1 MRRRVTP
8 LLLSLL
14 IGLITTLVVTLL
26 LTLLVEVQ
34 QGPQSQAE
42 ALLDDRRWAIHRW
55 DRAGAVR
62 VRSIRIR
69 GLHWSPQ
76 QAAGEPDTPT
86 MGDQVTA
93 WASASSDAGTEWLVL
108 HYAKPVVPRELHVY
122 ESCGPGALFK
132 VTVLDDAGNEVPAWE
147 GTDPSAG
154 GGGARSPGGVAISK
168 VPLSVRIATARVK
181 IYLASDKV
189 PNWNE
194 IDAVALIGESGEQ
207 QWARHVQAS
216 STYASSSAA
225 QGGGGGNPAL
235 ITPAWARLE
244 PAREPFARGAANRE
258 ERVVDGRGWPLL
270 AFYSDTDLL
279 APGKAGAAAVQ
290 TGANGA
296 VPTPYTG
303 PAPGPR
309 QLGFRGAFAVA
320 TPAGGADI
328 PPTIPTRPIWGGLAV
343 NTAFY
348 ALCWLTLWATLTIP
362 RRFVRDLSRVRRGA
376 CIGCG
381 YDLGF
386 DFVHGCPE
394 CGWRR
399 DAATRPAE

>member
-8 LLLSLL
+8 LLLFLL
-14 IGLITTLVVTLL
+14 IGLATTAGVAFL

-42 ALLDDRRWAIHRW
+42 SLVDDERWTVNRW

-62 VRSIRIR
+62 VRSARVR
-69 GLHWSPQ
+69 GLNWSPQ
-76 QAAGEPDTPT
+76 QAAGEPDTPVV
-86 MGDQVTA
+86 GDQVTA
-93 WASASSDAGTEWLVL
+93 WASSSSDAGTEWLVL
-108 HYAKPVVPRELHVY
+108 HYAKAVVPRELHVY
-122 ESCGPGALFK
+122 ESCGPGALFR
-132 VTVLDDAGNEVPAWE
+132 VTVLDEGGNEVPAWE

-154 GGGARSPGGVAISK
+154 GGGARTPGGVAVSK
-168 VPLSVRIATARVK
+168 VPLSVKVATNRVK

-194 IDAVALIGESGEQ
+194 VDAVALIGESGER

-216 STYASSSAA
+216 STYASAGAA
-225 QGGGGGNPAL
+225 QGGSGGNPAL
-235 ITPAWARLE
+235 ITPGWAELA
-244 PAREPFARGAANRE
+244 PAREAFASGAANRE

-270 AFYSDTDLL
+270 AFYSETDLL
-279 APGKAGAAAVQ
+279 ASGTARVAVTAGGRGRTPAARSV
-290 TGANGA
+290 TGS
-296 VPTPYTG
+296 
-303 PAPGPR
+303 R
-309 QLGFRGAFAVA
+309 QLGLSGALAVS
-320 TPAGGADI
+320 TPAGASDVRPPI
-328 PPTIPTRPIWGGLAV
+328 PMRPIWSGVAV
-343 NTAFY
+343 NTVFY
-348 ALCWLTLWATLTIP
+348 AACWLAVWGMLTIP
-362 RRFVRDLSRVRRGA
+362 RRFVRDLARVRRGA

-399 DAATRPAE
+399 DAGARPSE